1 LIFPCLSCALAQ
13 KRKEKGKEKKKR
25 KGADVDVSRVFLRL
39 DKSHKEKGKKK

>member
-1 LIFPCLSCALAQ
+1 VHLR
-13 KRKEKGKEKKKR
+13 RKERKKEKKKKR